1 MALIEVTVPH
11 LANPFE
17 LHIRETGSIC
27 PYEVTATIRARTQLQ
42 AAGDDA
48 ATDGSREVAGNESML
63 KAQFVEFYGNPAEVP
78 VLQRLLDELAAR
90 QNGLQAPK
98 LN

>member
-1 MALIEVTVPH
+1 
-11 LANPFE
+11 
-17 LHIRETGSIC
+17 
-27 PYEVTATIRARTQLQ
+27 
-42 AAGDDA
+42 
-48 ATDGSREVAGNESML
+48 ML